1 MPVESTEDLMAECS
15 SQRPASQE
23 MKAEGGWRGGTRG
36 EVFPAQVPYK
46 YKERLGCFLG
56 IAGRLKVWEALLAS
70 EAGLPAG
77 QGVTSPSD
85 TRGPPQPTL
94 YSISS
99 VLWFPKEGP
108 CKPAPLWK
116 AFSSLNGF
124 YF

>member
-1 MPVESTEDLMAECS
+1 M
-15 SQRPASQE
+15 
-23 MKAEGGWRGGTRG
+23 GGTRG
-36 EVFPAQVPYK
+36 EVFQAQVHYK
-46 YKERLGCFLG
+46 YKERLGCFLS
-56 IAGRLKVWEALLAS
+56 IVGRLKVWEALLAS
-70 EAGLPAG
+70 EAGLPVG

-99 VLWFPKEGP
+99 VLWFSKEGP